1 MSERWPSLALLL
13 LLAAALAYV
22 AQDFVDRAIVTPL
35 LYFYWLGRLLWAAIP
50 QAVVWGLFLLV
61 AAVITGRSLWQRRTR
76 PQRMQ
81 LLATPPSGRI
91 DTWLRL
97 IERADQELYYRWQL
111 AQQLRQLTLGALAHD
126 QRLSRREVRQK
137 LRENDLGLPPE
148 VQAYFQASA
157 TSLGHLGRPRWPW
170 LRAKAQATPL
180 DLKPEK
186 IAQFLE
192 EKFNL

>member
-1 MSERWPSLALLL
+1 MRERWPSLALLL

-35 LYFYWLGRLLWAAIP
+35 LYFYWLGRLLGAAIP
-50 QAVVWGLFLLV
+50 QEVVWGLFLLT
-61 AAVITGRSLWQRRTR
+61 AAVITGRSLWHRRVR
-76 PQRMQ
+76 PHRMQ
-81 LLATPPSGRI
+81 LLATPPGGRI

-126 QRLSRREVRQK
+126 QRLSRREIRQK

-157 TSLGHLGRPRWPW
+157 TSLGRLTQPRFPW
-170 LRAKAQATPL
+170 SRAKAKGDPL
-180 DLKPEK
+180 DLAPEK